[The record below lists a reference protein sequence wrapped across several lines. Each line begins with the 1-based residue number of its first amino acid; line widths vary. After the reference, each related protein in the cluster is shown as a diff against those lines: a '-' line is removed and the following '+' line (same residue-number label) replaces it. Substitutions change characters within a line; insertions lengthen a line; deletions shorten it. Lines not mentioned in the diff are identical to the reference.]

1 MPVRIFAARK
11 EYANMTC
18 PFCGHALNFLK
29 EVLALT
35 QTGTQCPKC
44 WSRLSPD
51 GTKTAVRNTQ
61 VTRTLH
67 GGRLH
72 KSR

>member
-1 MPVRIFAARK
+1 MA
-11 EYANMTC
+11 C

-44 WSRLSPD
+44 WRRLSPD

-61 VTRTLH
+61 FTRTLH
-67 GGRLH
+67 AGRLH